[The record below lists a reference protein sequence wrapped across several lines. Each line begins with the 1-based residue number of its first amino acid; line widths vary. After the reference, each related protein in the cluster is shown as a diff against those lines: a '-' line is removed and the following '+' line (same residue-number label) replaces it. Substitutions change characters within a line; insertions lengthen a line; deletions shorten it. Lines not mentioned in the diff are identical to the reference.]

1 MERMVGTPST
11 TTKPEIRPE
20 ATLWLLSIAHAVN
33 HAQAVLLP
41 LVYLKVIDEFGV
53 TVETIAFLS
62 ALGAFAS
69 GAIQLSY
76 AALTRIA
83 SRRNLLAAGGF
94 LFGGG
99 FAAQAVTTTFPS
111 FAILNVLSRL

>member
-1 MERMVGTPST
+1 MVTSAEPS
-11 TTKPEIRPE
+11 PRVSAPVDVHPMR
-20 ATLWLLSIAHAVN
+20 TLWLLSIAHAVN

-111 FAILNVLSRL
+111 F